1 MECLEAT
8 DRKRNRGVCAC
19 VGVLCVFA
27 HERHVYNNIK
37 LDIDNSKQNDKETVY
52 YLQTPAYK

>member
-8 DRKRNRGVCAC
+8 DRKRNRGSVPVLVFCVCSHMKGTC
-19 VGVLCVFA
+19 T
-27 HERHVYNNIK
+27 IK